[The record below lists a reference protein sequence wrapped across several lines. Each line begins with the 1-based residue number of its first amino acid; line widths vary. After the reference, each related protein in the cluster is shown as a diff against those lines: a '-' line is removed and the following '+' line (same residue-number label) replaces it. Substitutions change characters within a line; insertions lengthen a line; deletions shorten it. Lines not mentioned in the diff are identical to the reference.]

1 MLVELLNVKQEGGA
15 TRRRWFQG
23 DGMELILWFGGNGA
37 PEGFQI
43 CYVAPD
49 HKERALTWR
58 PDLGFTHEEVKSGG
72 TRPDKNMTPILV
84 KDGSVPWAF
93 VQGEFERRSIRL
105 DPAVRDYVLG
115 AMRGRV
121 G

>member
-15 TRRRWFQG
+15 TRRRWFQD
-23 DGMELILWFGGNGA
+23 DGMELILWFGGTGA

-43 CYVAPD
+43 CYAAPD
-49 HKERALTWR
+49 RKEHALTWR
-58 PDLGFTHEEVKSGG
+58 PDQGFTHEEVKSGG

-84 KDGSVPWAF
+84 KDGAVPWEL
-93 VQGEFERRSIRL
+93 VQSEFERRSTRL
-105 DPAVRDYVLG
+105 DPAVRVYVLG
-115 AMRGRV
+115 VLRGRA